1 MTREEKRQR
10 IAQYCDRMTDE
21 ACRDKKCPLS
31 LVDGSCFVEESADI
45 DRNYEIL
52 FGADETESESNNPYW
67 ERITK
72 VATRQR
78 SKGLK
83 EYGRGVEDDT
93 ADINVRL
100 DRIEEELIDA
110 LMYLEHLRD
119 AVNKIK
125 EVVG

>member
-1 MTREEKRQR
+1 MK
-10 IAQYCDRMTDE
+10 
-21 ACRDKKCPLS
+21 
-31 LVDGSCFVEESADI
+31 
-45 DRNYEIL
+45 
-52 FGADETESESNNPYW
+52 NPYW
-67 ERITK
+67 DRITA
-72 VATRQR
+72 VAERQR

-83 EYGRGVEDDT
+83 EYGKGVEDDT

-119 AVNKIK
+119 GIAQIK